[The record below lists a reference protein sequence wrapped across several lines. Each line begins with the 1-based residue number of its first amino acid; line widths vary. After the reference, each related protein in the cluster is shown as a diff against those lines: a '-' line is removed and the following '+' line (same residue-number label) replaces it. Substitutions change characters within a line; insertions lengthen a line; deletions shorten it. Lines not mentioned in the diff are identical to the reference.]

1 MNTEITQTTN
11 FLNNK
16 IKTRNYIKSALVLSA
31 ILLGCLSV
39 KSQTVETFN
48 YTGAIQTYTVPAGVT
63 SIEVD
68 VYGAQGGSGGGYYA
82 INSVGPGGSGARMKG
97 DISVT
102 PGEVLTIL
110 VGQQGGS
117 NGGPHGNENGGGGG
131 SFVVRQS
138 GNVPAV
144 IAGGGGGSPS
154 LNYGI
159 RGLGCTRSIV
169 GAHGQI
175 TTSGSSVNC
184 ITFSAGGVGGNGG
197 NSTGNN
203 VGGGGGGFFSNGGGG
218 GGHCN
223 PSSGGK
229 SFLSGGAS
237 VFGGSCYSNDN
248 YGGYGGGGEGALGG
262 PGAGGGYS
270 GGATAGRWSSYST
283 YGGGGGSYNIGTN
296 QTNTSGVRSG
306 NGLVT
311 ITFLCE
317 GVVGT
322 SIILNSNDNGPGSLR
337 DLVSGSCRN
346 DTLVF
351 DTSTNG
357 HPIVLSSG
365 QIILHKDIVITG
377 IDSASTIIDGGDLG
391 RIFNI
396 APGVTVTLTGVKLQ
410 NGKAKEGGAIYN
422 AGNLTLNTVL
432 LTNNK
437 AKISNLGH
445 TNGGA
450 IYNKGQMTITNSS
463 LISNSATSAE
473 NSHSYGG
480 AIYNVGS
487 CVMSNSEANGNS
499 VESFHGLV
507 LGGAIYNGNKS
518 NFDLSNSS
526 MSGNSATSEYYGFGG
541 AIVNRRHVTS
551 TINGSSFNDN
561 TSTTDSDKE
570 IFDILSPNSI
580 TIIP

>member
-1 MNTEITQTTN
+1 
-11 FLNNK
+11 
-16 IKTRNYIKSALVLSA
+16 
-31 ILLGCLSV
+31 
-39 KSQTVETFN
+39 
-48 YTGAIQTYTVPAGVT
+48 
-63 SIEVD
+63 
-68 VYGAQGGSGGGYYA
+68 
-82 INSVGPGGSGARMKG
+82 
-97 DISVT
+97 
-102 PGEVLTIL
+102 
-110 VGQQGGS
+110 
-117 NGGPHGNENGGGGG
+117 
-131 SFVVRQS
+131 
-138 GNVPAV
+138 
-144 IAGGGGGSPS
+144 
-154 LNYGI
+154 
-159 RGLGCTRSIV
+159 
-169 GAHGQI
+169 
-175 TTSGSSVNC
+175 
-184 ITFSAGGVGGNGG
+184 
-197 NSTGNN
+197 
-203 VGGGGGGFFSNGGGG
+203 
-218 GGHCN
+218 
-223 PSSGGK
+223 
-229 SFLSGGAS
+229 
-237 VFGGSCYSNDN
+237 
-248 YGGYGGGGEGALGG
+248 
-262 PGAGGGYS
+262 
-270 GGATAGRWSSYST
+270 
-283 YGGGGGSYNIGTN
+283 
-296 QTNTSGVRSG
+296 
-306 NGLVT
+306 
-311 ITFLCE
+311 
-317 GVVGT
+317 
-322 SIILNSNDNGPGSLR
+322 LR

-351 DTSTNG
+351 DASTNG

-365 QIILHKDIVITG
+365 QINLHKDIVITG
-377 IDSASTIIDGGDLG
+377 IDSASTIIDGGNLG

-437 AKISNLGH
+437 AKISNLGN

-487 CVMSNSEANGNS
+487 CVMSNSKANGNS

-507 LGGAIYNGNKS
+507 LGGAIYNGNKA

>member
-16 IKTRNYIKSALVLSA
+16 IKTRNYIKTTLVLSA

-39 KSQTVETFN
+39 KSQTVTVETFN

-63 SIEVD
+63 SVTIEA
-68 VYGAQGGSGGGYYA
+68 YGAEGGGGNVYD
-82 INSVGPGGSGARMKG
+82 GGKGASMIG
-97 DISVT
+97 DFIVT
-102 PGEVLTIL
+102 PGDELTIL
-110 VGQQGGS
+110 VG
-117 NGGPHGNENGGGGG
+117 EM
-131 SFVVRQS
+131 
-138 GNVPAV
+138 
-144 IAGGGGGSPS
+144 
-154 LNYGI
+154 GI
-159 RGLGCTRSIV
+159 SSSIY
-169 GAHGQI
+169 Q
-175 TTSGSSVNC
+175 
-184 ITFSAGGVGGNGG
+184 
-197 NSTGNN
+197 
-203 VGGGGGGFFSNGGGG
+203 GGGGGGTFVVDFLGSPLIIGGGG
-218 GGHCN
+218 GGAPHN
-223 PSSGGK
+223 NYIYGIANMDASINGNGNNGIHGKNQQIAGLGGSSGSGGFAGNLSGGDNGTGGGGFYGNGEDSYFATGGLSYINGANGGTPVCPSGSK
-229 SFLSGGAS
+229 GGYGSGGAS
-237 VFGGSCYSNDN
+237 DFCY
-248 YGGYGGGGEGALGG
+248 YTGGGG
-262 PGAGGGYS
+262 GGGYS
-270 GGATAGRWSSYST
+270 GGGGGT
-283 YGGGGGSYNIGTN
+283 YYGCGGGGGSYNIGTN
-296 QTNTSGVRSG
+296 QNNTSGVQSG

-311 ITFLCE
+311 ITAVPSCIE
-317 GVVGT
+317 VGT
-322 SIILNSNDNGPGSLR
+322 STVLNSNDNGPGSLR

-351 DTSTNG
+351 DASTNG

-365 QIILHKDIVITG
+365 QINLHKDIVITG
-377 IDSASTIIDGGDLG
+377 IDSASTIIDGGNLG

-437 AKISNLGH
+437 AKISNLGN

-487 CVMSNSEANGNS
+487 CVMSNSKANGNS

-507 LGGAIYNGNKS
+507 LGGAIYNGNKA

>member
-11 FLNNK
+11 LLNNK
-16 IKTRNYIKSALVLSA
+16 IKTRDYIKSALILSA

-48 YTGAIQTYTVPAGVT
+48 YTGAIQTYTVPAGVISVT
-63 SIEVD
+63 IKAW
-68 VYGAQGGSGGGYYA
+68 GAQGGDGNSGSSSAGGKGAYVSGEF
-82 INSVGPGGSGARMKG
+82 SVS
-97 DISVT
+97 
-102 PGEVLTIL
+102 PGETLTLI
-110 VGQQGGS
+110 VGGTGVDGINNLEGG
-117 NGGPHGNENGGGGG
+117 GGGGG
-131 SFVVRQS
+131 SYAIRDI
-138 GNVPAV
+138 GYAPL
-144 IAGGGGGSPS
+144 IIGAGGGGGSYQP
-154 LNYGI
+154 GT
-159 RGLGCTRSIV
+159 LGE
-169 GAHGQI
+169 GGQS
-175 TTSGSSVNC
+175 TT
-184 ITFSAGGVGGNGG
+184 SAGGGGYTPAIHGNGG
-197 NSTGNN
+197 FSANGNGGGTGSGGGGWNTNGTSNIWATGGTMQGGAGGLSTYVDGGFGGGGAGYH
-203 VGGGGGGFFSNGGGG
+203 GGGGGGGYTGGGG
-218 GGHCN
+218 GLYTVG
-223 PSSGGK
+223 
-229 SFLSGGAS
+229 
-237 VFGGSCYSNDN
+237 
-248 YGGYGGGGEGALGG
+248 
-262 PGAGGGYS
+262 
-270 GGATAGRWSSYST
+270 
-283 YGGGGGSYNIGTN
+283 GGGGGSYNIGTN
-296 QTNTSGVRSG
+296 QNNTSGVQSG

-311 ITFLCE
+311 ITAVLLCIE
-317 GVVGT
+317 VGT
-322 SIILNSNDNGPGSLR
+322 STILNSNDNGPGSLR

-351 DTSTNG
+351 DASTNG

-365 QIILHKDIVITG
+365 QINLHKDIVITG

-437 AKISNLGH
+437 AKISNLGN

-487 CVMSNSEANGNS
+487 CVMSNSKANGNS

-507 LGGAIYNGNKS
+507 LGGAIYNGNKA

-526 MSGNSATSEYYGFGG
+526 MRGNSATSEYYGFGG